1 MFANKG
7 LVWKL
12 TVPIPFLL
20 FIGIALIWIIL
31 PGMISD
37 NARKEAVHSASETVS
52 QFKALRK
59 YYVQNIIKKVL
70 ADGNLKP
77 SINHAKEEK
86 SIPLPAT
93 MIHDLSAALSKRDT
107 TVKLYSAFPFPNRKD
122 RKLDPFQTEAWKY
135 INANPNKIFSRQ
147 ATINGKE
154 IVRVAIADK
163 MVAQGCVNCHNG
175 HPDTP
180 KTGWKLGD
188 VRGILEVNA
197 NIDSQLANG
206 TTLSVTIIGIIAAIL
221 AGIIALCFYLARN
234 ISKPITEITGTMH
247 TLADGDLSVEVT
259 ANDRGD
265 EVGLMAK
272 AVEIFKL
279 NMIKAKQMTED
290 QLTAEASKLERAQ
303 KVENLVADFQIK
315 ADDLILQ
322 VTNASNRIKAAAT
335 GASDDTGKAGSRSFE
350 VAMAAERT
358 SGSVESTSAAAEQLS
373 ASVSEISSQV
383 SQSASISASAVA
395 EVDQATEMVQG
406 LDEESQ
412 KIGEV
417 VGMISDIADQTN
429 LLALNATIEAARA
442 GDAGKGFAVV
452 ASEVKNLASQTAKA
466 TEQISSIIGNVQG
479 ATGKTV
485 ESIERIRNVIGEI
498 NSMSATISSAVE
510 EQNSTTN
517 EIART
522 VSTVSVDA
530 NIVLDSVGGL
540 THSSA
545 TSSAKSIRVTFE
557 PFSFY

>member
-1 MFANKG
+1 
-7 LVWKL
+7 
-12 TVPIPFLL
+12 
-20 FIGIALIWIIL
+20 
-31 PGMISD
+31 MISD
-37 NARKEAVHSASETVS
+37 NARKEAIHAASETVS

-77 SINHAKEEK
+77 SINHAKEKK

-107 TVKLYSAFPFPNRKD
+107 TVKLYSAYPFPNRKD
-122 RKLDPFQTEAWKY
+122 RKLDPFQTEAWEF
-135 INANPNKIFSRQ
+135 INANPDKIFSQQ

-197 NIDSQLANG
+197 NIESQLANG
-206 TTLSVTIIGIIAAIL
+206 TKLSATIIGIIVAIL

-247 TLADGDLSVEVT
+247 TLADGDLSVEVG
-259 ANDRGD
+259 ANGRED
-265 EVGLMAK
+265 EVGHMAK
-272 AVEIFKL
+272 AVEVFKQ
-279 NMIKAKQMTED
+279 NMIKTQKMTEE
-290 QLTAEASKLERAQ
+290 QRSAEATKLERAQ
-303 KVENLVADFQIK
+303 RVEQLIADFQIK
-315 ADDLILQ
+315 ADDMISH
-322 VTNASNRIKAAAT
+322 VTNGSNRIKVAAS
-335 GASDDTGKAGSRSFE
+335 GASSDTGRAGNQSFE

-358 SGSVESTSAAAEQLS
+358 SGSVESTAAAAEQLS
-373 ASVSEISSQV
+373 ASVSQILSQV
-383 SQSASISASAVA
+383 SQSASISASAVT
-395 EVDQATEMVQG
+395 EVDEATEMVQG

-452 ASEVKNLASQTAKA
+452 ASEVKNLANQTAKA

-485 ESIERIRNVIGEI
+485 QSIERIRNVIGEI
-498 NSMSATISSAVE
+498 NSMSTAISSAVD
-510 EQNSTTN
+510 EQSTTTN
-517 EIART
+517 EIAHT
-522 VSTVSVDA
+522 ASTVSVDA

-545 TSSAKSIRVTFE
+545 TSSAKSIRVTWEAEDLDKSIAEFKDE
-557 PFSFY
+557 IQTFLKSVNLN